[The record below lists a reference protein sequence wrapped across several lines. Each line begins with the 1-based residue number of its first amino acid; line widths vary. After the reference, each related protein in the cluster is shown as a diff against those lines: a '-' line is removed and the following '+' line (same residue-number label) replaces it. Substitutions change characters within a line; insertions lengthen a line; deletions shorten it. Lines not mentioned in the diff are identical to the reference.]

1 MQYTPYYNLP
11 YYEANDIAN
20 YLDTY
25 NTTIMA
31 LDTAIH
37 EAMAKA
43 ESGELHGEELDK
55 EIESLTSR
63 VAALET
69 SLSSTIEN
77 LSTLS
82 TTVSGHTDELAKVT
96 EDLLAQ
102 NTAVKSLSNS
112 LAELS
117 TQFST
122 FKTTQESFNNEISA
136 KVGNRYFKAH
146 SYNVPS
152 DTGKGQ
158 YTTEFEIDT
167 GLANNNNFTKSS
179 AMIEFMQT
187 MADQKKASAILNCGF
202 STTEKTFNFTADT
215 IRYNV
220 RVNFVASTGII
231 KIRITGQKQEAA
243 GVLYANV
250 TIYTN

>member
-25 NTTIMA
+25 NTTIMT
-31 LDTAIH
+31 LDATIH

-63 VAALET
+63 VSALET

-77 LSTLS
+77 LSALS
-82 TTVSGHTDELAKVT
+82 TTVSGHTDEIAKVK

-102 NTAVKSLSNS
+102 NTAVKSLSNT
-112 LAELS
+112 LTELS

-122 FKTTQESFNNEISA
+122 FKTTQESFNKEISA

-146 SYNVPS
+146 SYNVPP
-152 DTGKGQ
+152 DTRKGQ

-167 GLANNNNFTKSS
+167 GLANNNDFTKSNV
-179 AMIEFMQT
+179 MIEFMQT
-187 MADQKKASAILNCGF
+187 MADIKNAGAILNCDF
-202 STTEKTFNFTADT
+202 STTEKEFNFTADS

-220 RVNFVASTGII
+220 RVNFAPSTGII
-231 KIRITGQKQEAA
+231 KIRITGQKQEAP
-243 GVLYANV
+243 GILYANV
-250 TIYTN
+250 TIYTD

>member
-25 NTTIMA
+25 NNTIIA
-31 LDTAIH
+31 LDKAIH
-37 EAMAKA
+37 DAQTKA
-43 ESGELHGEELDK
+43 ESGEILGEELDK

-63 VAALET
+63 VSELET

-77 LSTLS
+77 LSALS
-82 TTVSGHTDELAKVT
+82 TTVSGHTEELAKVT

-112 LAELS
+112 LTELS
-117 TQFST
+117 AQFSE
-122 FKTTQESFNNEISA
+122 FKTTQENFNSDISA
-136 KVGNRYFKAH
+136 RVGNRYFKAH

-152 DTGKGQ
+152 DTSKGQ
-158 YTTEFEIDT
+158 YTTEFEIDS
-167 GLANNNNFTKSS
+167 GLANNNDFTKSNV
-179 AMIEFMQT
+179 MIEFMQT
-187 MADQKKASAILNCGF
+187 IADQKKASAILNCGF
-202 STTEKTFNFTADT
+202 STTEKSFNFTADT

-220 RVNFVASTGII
+220 RVNFAPSTGII
-231 KIRITGQKQEAA
+231 KIRITGQKQEAP
-243 GVLYANV
+243 GILYVNTSA
-250 TIYTN
+250 YTN

>member
-1 MQYTPYYNLP
+1 MQYTSYYNLP

-20 YLDTY
+20 YLETY
-25 NTTIMA
+25 NNTIMS

-37 EAMAKA
+37 EAMTKA

-63 VAALET
+63 VSALET

-77 LSTLS
+77 LSALS

-102 NTAVKSLSNS
+102 NSAVKSLSNS
-112 LAELS
+112 LTELS
-117 TQFST
+117 SQFST
-122 FKTTQESFNNEISA
+122 FKTSQENFNSEISA

-152 DTGKGQ
+152 DNSNGQ
-158 YTTEFEIDT
+158 YTTTFEIDT
-167 GLANNNNFTKSS
+167 GLANNNDFTKSS
-179 AMIEFMQT
+179 VMIEFMQT

-202 STTEKTFNFTADT
+202 STTEKSFNFTADT
-215 IRYNV
+215 IRYYV
-220 RVNFVASTGII
+220 RVNFATSTGII
-231 KIRITGQKQEAA
+231 KISITGQKQEIA
-243 GVLYANV
+243 GILYANV
-250 TIYTN
+250 TIYTD

>member
-25 NTTIMA
+25 NITIMA
-31 LDTAIH
+31 LDTDIH

-43 ESGELHGEELDK
+43 ESNELHGEELDK

-63 VAALET
+63 VAALEI

-77 LSTLS
+77 LSALS
-82 TTVSGHTDELAKVT
+82 TTVSGHTDELAKIT

-136 KVGNRYFKAH
+136 KFGNRYFKAH
-146 SYNVPS
+146 RYIVPS
-152 DTGKGQ
+152 DTGNGQ

-167 GLANNNNFTKSS
+167 GLANNKDFTKSS
-179 AMIEFMQT
+179 VMIEFMQT
-187 MADQKKASAILNCGF
+187 LADKKKASAILNCGF
-202 STTEKTFNFTADT
+202 STTEKTFSFTADT
-215 IRYNV
+215 IRYYV
-220 RVNFVASTGII
+220 RVIFAASTGII
-231 KIRITGQKQEAA
+231 KICITGQKQEAP
-243 GVLYANV
+243 GILYANV
-250 TIYTN
+250 IIYTN

>member
-25 NTTIMA
+25 NTSIMS

-37 EAMAKA
+37 EAMSKA
-43 ESGELHGEELDK
+43 ESEELHGEELDK

-63 VAALET
+63 VSALET

-77 LSTLS
+77 ISTLS
-82 TTVSGHTDELAKVT
+82 TTVSGHTEELAKVT

-112 LAELS
+112 LTELT

-122 FKTTQESFNNEISA
+122 FKTTQENFNSEISA

-146 SYNVPS
+146 SYVVPP
-152 DTGKGQ
+152 DTNKGQ
-158 YTTEFEIDT
+158 YTTSFEIDT
-167 GLANNNNFTKSS
+167 GLANNNDFTKSNV
-179 AMIEFMQT
+179 MIEFMQT
-187 MADQKKASAILNCGF
+187 MTDIKKASAILNCGF

-220 RVNFVASTGII
+220 RVNFVTSTGII
-231 KIRITGQKQEAA
+231 KISITGQKQEAP
-243 GVLYANV
+243 G
-250 TIYTN
+250 TIYINTSAYTN